1 MSDCART
8 TLRLRLAA
16 RYAELR
22 ARLERMVGSRDAAA
36 EALQETWL
44 RLGGGAQTGGPVH
57 NPDAYLLRMAANI
70 ATDAFRR
77 DSMLVSDSEREAL
90 LHIADEVADPARI
103 VTARRDL
110 AALEAALAELPPRR
124 RAILAAARV
133 DGLLNSEIA
142 ERFEV
147 SVATVKKELQ
157 QAMKHCRER
166 LSDTQ
171 AVQDGSLTGRR
182 KF

>member
-1 MSDCART
+1 MNDSPRA

-22 ARLERMVGSRDAAA
+22 GRLERIVGSRDAAA
-36 EALQETWL
+36 DALQETWL
-44 RLGGGAQTGGPVH
+44 RLEATAQPAGPVH

-70 ATDAFRR
+70 ATDAYRR
-77 DSMLVSDSEREAL
+77 DNALVSDSEREAL
-90 LHIADEVADPARI
+90 MHIADEAADPARI

-110 AALEAALAELPPRR
+110 AALEAALAELPARR
-124 RAILAAARV
+124 RAMLAAARV
-133 DGLLNSEIA
+133 DGLLNAEIA
-142 ERFEV
+142 ERFQV

-157 QAMKHCRER
+157 QGMQHCRAR
-166 LSDTQ
+166 LADTQ
-171 AVQDGSLTGRR
+171 AVQRGSTIGRR